1 LTEKRELS
9 SLLTVLVVG
18 QGNVGLSLAM
28 RSVEVGHRVVGFD
41 TDAKR
46 IERLRAGDSYVDDV
60 TSANLANALA
70 TGRYEPTS
78 DGSVCAEF
86 DVALI
91 TVPTPLREGTP
102 DLSFVVAAGEML
114 GAHLRRGNC
123 VESTTYPGTTK
134 ELLAPILE
142 NRSGLVAG
150 EDFLLA
156 TAPSGS
162 TSATRPGGSRTPRR
176 SSQV

>member
-1 LTEKRELS
+1 
-9 SLLTVLVVG
+9 
-18 QGNVGLSLAM
+18 M

-46 IERLRAGDSYVDDV
+46 IERLRAGGSYVDDV

-123 VESTTYPGTTK
+123 VV
-134 ELLAPILE
+134 LE
-142 NRSGLVAG
+142 PPDLVAG
-150 EDFLLA
+150 VDPLGAVAKMEVL
-156 TAPSGS
+156 TGY
-162 TSATRPGGSRTPRR
+162 
-176 SSQV
+176 